1 MLVRL
6 GVVACLF
13 WLHFAY
19 ATTLKIINIV
29 PFGSSSV
36 KILFNQEVK
45 KFKEVSLKNFKSYL
59 ELEAILTIPKKHYQ
73 FSKQSSITIAQF
85 SPKLARVVISHAP
98 KMTYEVKILKDKLY
112 VSIVEKKPLVRH
124 QMAPK
129 PPKHHALKH
138 PTPKPA
144 PKSIKKEAKE
154 KTPIKHAHSKH
165 AHSPLNERSAKK
177 EIPKKEIPKK
187 EILKKEI
194 LKKEILKKEIPK
206 KEILKKEI
214 PKKEILKKEIPKK
227 EIPKKEILKKEILKK
242 EILKKE
248 ILKKEIPKKEI
259 LKKEIPKKE
268 ILKKEIPK
276 KEIPKKEI
284 LKKEIPKKEILK
296 KEILK
301 KEILKK
307 EIPKKEILKKE
318 IPKKE
323 AENESKNQVFIA
335 EKNDTFIKTKRKK
348 HKKIVLDA
356 GHGGKDCGA
365 MSANLVCEKDIVLEV
380 VKFLHKELKKRGYSV
395 LLTRD
400 KDIYIDLVG
409 RTELANRKSA
419 DLFIS
424 VHANSIPKHST
435 SNAHGIE
442 TYFLST
448 ARSERARKVAEQ
460 ENKDDVNLMD
470 YFSKS
475 LLLNSLNTQRLIV
488 SNKLAIDVQYG
499 MLQSIRK
506 NYPDVVDG
514 GVREGP
520 FWVLAGA
527 LMPSILIEIGYN
539 SHAIESKRIQSKPY
553 QKILAKG
560 IADGIDSF
568 FSKND

>member
-1 MLVRL
+1 M
-6 GVVACLF
+6 
-13 WLHFAY
+13 HFAY

-36 KILFNQEVK
+36 KISFNQEIK

-85 SPKLARVVISHAP
+85 NPKLARVVISHAP
-98 KMTYEVKILKDKLY
+98 KMTYEVKILKDKIY
-112 VSIVEKKPLVRH
+112 VSIVEKKPLAKH
-124 QMAPK
+124 QMVPK
-129 PPKHHALKH
+129 PPKHYALKH

-144 PKSIKKEAKE
+144 PKSIKKEIKE
-154 KTPIKHAHSKH
+154 KTLTKHAHSKH
-165 AHSPLNERSAKK
+165 THSQWNERNA
-177 EIPKKEIPKK
+177 
-187 EILKKEI
+187 
-194 LKKEILKKEIPK
+194 
-206 KEILKKEI
+206 
-214 PKKEILKKEIPKK
+214 
-227 EIPKKEILKKEILKK
+227 
-242 EILKKE
+242 
-248 ILKKEIPKKEI
+248 
-259 LKKEIPKKE
+259 
-268 ILKKEIPK
+268 
-276 KEIPKKEI
+276 
-284 LKKEIPKKEILK
+284 
-296 KEILK
+296 
-301 KEILKK
+301 
-307 EIPKKEILKKE
+307 KKE

-323 AENESKNQVFIA
+323 AEKESKNQVFIA
-335 EKNDTFIKTKRKK
+335 EKNDASIKTKRKK

-400 KDIYIDLVG
+400 KDIYIDLVA
-409 RTELANRKSA
+409 RTELANKKSA

-424 VHANSIPKHST
+424 VHANSIPKRST
-435 SNAHGIE
+435 FNAHGIE

-470 YFSKS
+470 YFSRS

-499 MLQSIRK
+499 MLQSVRK

>member
-1 MLVRL
+1 MRL

-36 KILFNQEVK
+36 KISFNQEIK

-85 SPKLARVVISHAP
+85 NPKLARVVISHAP

-112 VSIVEKKPLVRH
+112 VSIVEKKPLTRH

-129 PPKHHALKH
+129 PSKHRTLKH

-154 KTPIKHAHSKH
+154 IKEKTPIKHARSKH
-165 AHSPLNERSAKK
+165 THSQWNERSA
-177 EIPKKEIPKK
+177 
-187 EILKKEI
+187 
-194 LKKEILKKEIPK
+194 
-206 KEILKKEI
+206 
-214 PKKEILKKEIPKK
+214 
-227 EIPKKEILKKEILKK
+227 
-242 EILKKE
+242 
-248 ILKKEIPKKEI
+248 
-259 LKKEIPKKE
+259 
-268 ILKKEIPK
+268 
-276 KEIPKKEI
+276 
-284 LKKEIPKKEILK
+284 
-296 KEILK
+296 
-301 KEILKK
+301 
-307 EIPKKEILKKE
+307 KKE

-335 EKNDTFIKTKRKK
+335 EKNDAFIKTKHKK

-400 KDIYIDLVG
+400 KDIYIDLVA
-409 RTELANRKSA
+409 RTELANKKSA

-424 VHANSIPKHST
+424 VHANSIPKRST

-460 ENKDDVNLMD
+460 ENKDNVNLMD

>member
-6 GVVACLF
+6 GVVACLL
-13 WLHFAY
+13 WLHFAC
-19 ATTLKIINIV
+19 ATTLKITNIV

-36 KILFNQEVK
+36 KILFNQEIK
-45 KFKEVSLKNFKSYL
+45 KFKEVPLKNFKSYL

-73 FSKQSSITIAQF
+73 FSKQSFITIAQF
-85 SPKLARVVISHAP
+85 SPKLVRVVIGYAP
-98 KMTYEVKILKDKLY
+98 KMTYEIKILKDKLY
-112 VSIVEKKPLVRH
+112 VSIVEKKPLIRH
-124 QMAPK
+124 QIAPK

-138 PTPKPA
+138 TTPKPTPKP
-144 PKSIKKEAKE
+144 IKKEAKKSKETKE
-154 KTPIKHAHSKH
+154 KTPTKHAHSKH
-165 AHSPLNERSAKK
+165 AHSPLNERSA
-177 EIPKKEIPKK
+177 
-187 EILKKEI
+187 
-194 LKKEILKKEIPK
+194 
-206 KEILKKEI
+206 
-214 PKKEILKKEIPKK
+214 
-227 EIPKKEILKKEILKK
+227 
-242 EILKKE
+242 
-248 ILKKEIPKKEI
+248 
-259 LKKEIPKKE
+259 
-268 ILKKEIPK
+268 
-276 KEIPKKEI
+276 
-284 LKKEIPKKEILK
+284 
-296 KEILK
+296 
-301 KEILKK
+301 
-307 EIPKKEILKKE
+307 KKE

-424 VHANSIPKHST
+424 VHANSVPKRST

>member
-36 KILFNQEVK
+36 KIVFNQEVK

-59 ELEAILTIPKKHYQ
+59 ELEAVLTIPKKHYQ

-85 SPKLARVVISHAP
+85 SPKLARVVISHAL
-98 KMTYEVKILKDKLY
+98 KMTYEIKILKDKLY
-112 VSIVEKKPLVRH
+112 VSIVEKKPLIRH
-124 QMAPK
+124 QITPK

-138 PTPKPA
+138 QTLKPA
-144 PKSIKKEAKE
+144 PKPIKKEAKKSKETKE

-165 AHSPLNERSAKK
+165 VHPPLNERSS
-177 EIPKKEIPKK
+177 
-187 EILKKEI
+187 
-194 LKKEILKKEIPK
+194 
-206 KEILKKEI
+206 
-214 PKKEILKKEIPKK
+214 
-227 EIPKKEILKKEILKK
+227 
-242 EILKKE
+242 
-248 ILKKEIPKKEI
+248 
-259 LKKEIPKKE
+259 
-268 ILKKEIPK
+268 
-276 KEIPKKEI
+276 
-284 LKKEIPKKEILK
+284 
-296 KEILK
+296 
-301 KEILKK
+301 
-307 EIPKKEILKKE
+307 KKE

-335 EKNDTFIKTKRKK
+335 EKNDAFIKTKRKK

-475 LLLNSLNTQRLIV
+475 LFLNSLNTQRLIV

-499 MLQSIRK
+499 MLQSVRK

>member
-6 GVVACLF
+6 GVVACLL

-19 ATTLKIINIV
+19 ATTLKITNIV

-98 KMTYEVKILKDKLY
+98 KMTYEIKILKDKLY

-129 PPKHHALKH
+129 PSKHHALKH
-138 PTPKPA
+138 PTPKLA

-165 AHSPLNERSAKK
+165 AHSPLNERST
-177 EIPKKEIPKK
+177 KK
-187 EILKKEI
+187 EIL
-194 LKKEILKKEIPK
+194 
-206 KEILKKEI
+206 
-214 PKKEILKKEIPKK
+214 
-227 EIPKKEILKKEILKK
+227 
-242 EILKKE
+242 
-248 ILKKEIPKKEI
+248 
-259 LKKEIPKKE
+259 
-268 ILKKEIPK
+268 
-276 KEIPKKEI
+276 
-284 LKKEIPKKEILK
+284 
-296 KEILK
+296 
-301 KEILKK
+301 
-307 EIPKKEILKKE
+307 
-318 IPKKE
+318 KKE

-409 RTELANRKSA
+409 RTELANKKSA

-499 MLQSIRK
+499 MLQSVRK

>member
-1 MLVRL
+1 MRL

-19 ATTLKIINIV
+19 ATTLKITNIV

-36 KILFNQEVK
+36 KIVFNQEIK
-45 KFKEVSLKNFKSYL
+45 KFKEVPLKNFKSYL
-59 ELEAILTIPKKHYQ
+59 ELEAVLTIPKKHYQ
-73 FSKQSSITIAQF
+73 FSKQSFITIAQF
-85 SPKLARVVISHAP
+85 SPKLVRMVIGYAP
-98 KMTYEVKILKDKLY
+98 KMTYEIKILKDKLY
-112 VSIVEKKPLVRH
+112 VSIVEKKPLIRH
-124 QMAPK
+124 QMALK

-138 PTPKPA
+138 TTPKPTPKP
-144 PKSIKKEAKE
+144 IKKEAKKSKETKE
-154 KTPIKHAHSKH
+154 KTPIKHARSKH
-165 AHSPLNERSAKK
+165 AHSPLNERSA
-177 EIPKKEIPKK
+177 
-187 EILKKEI
+187 
-194 LKKEILKKEIPK
+194 
-206 KEILKKEI
+206 
-214 PKKEILKKEIPKK
+214 
-227 EIPKKEILKKEILKK
+227 
-242 EILKKE
+242 
-248 ILKKEIPKKEI
+248 
-259 LKKEIPKKE
+259 
-268 ILKKEIPK
+268 
-276 KEIPKKEI
+276 
-284 LKKEIPKKEILK
+284 
-296 KEILK
+296 
-301 KEILKK
+301 
-307 EIPKKEILKKE
+307 KKE

-400 KDIYIDLVG
+400 KDVYIDLVA

-499 MLQSIRK
+499 MLQSVRK

>member
-1 MLVRL
+1 M
-6 GVVACLF
+6 
-13 WLHFAY
+13 HFAY

-36 KILFNQEVK
+36 KISFNQEIK

-73 FSKQSSITIAQF
+73 FSKQSFITIAQF
-85 SPKLARVVISHAP
+85 SPKLARVVIGYAP
-98 KMTYEVKILKDKLY
+98 KMTYEIKILKNKLY
-112 VSIVEKKPLVRH
+112 VSIVEKKPLIRH
-124 QMAPK
+124 QIVLK

-138 PTPKPA
+138 QKPKPA
-144 PKSIKKEAKE
+144 PKPIKKEAKKSKEAKE
-154 KTPIKHAHSKH
+154 KTPTKHAHSKH
-165 AHSPLNERSAKK
+165 VHSPLNERSA
-177 EIPKKEIPKK
+177 
-187 EILKKEI
+187 
-194 LKKEILKKEIPK
+194 
-206 KEILKKEI
+206 
-214 PKKEILKKEIPKK
+214 
-227 EIPKKEILKKEILKK
+227 
-242 EILKKE
+242 
-248 ILKKEIPKKEI
+248 
-259 LKKEIPKKE
+259 
-268 ILKKEIPK
+268 
-276 KEIPKKEI
+276 
-284 LKKEIPKKEILK
+284 
-296 KEILK
+296 
-301 KEILKK
+301 
-307 EIPKKEILKKE
+307 KKE

-323 AENESKNQVFIA
+323 AENESKNQVFII

-424 VHANSIPKHST
+424 VHANSIPKRST

-460 ENKDDVNLMD
+460 ENKDNVNLMD

>member
-6 GVVACLF
+6 GVVACLL
-13 WLHFAY
+13 WLHFAC

-36 KILFNQEVK
+36 KIVFNQEVK

-124 QMAPK
+124 QMVPK
-129 PPKHHALKH
+129 PPKHHTLKH
-138 PTPKPA
+138 QVLKPA
-144 PKSIKKEAKE
+144 PKSIKREAKEAKE
-154 KTPIKHAHSKH
+154 KTPTKHARSKH
-165 AHSPLNERSAKK
+165 AHPPLNERRAKK

-187 EILKKEI
+187 EI
-194 LKKEILKKEIPK
+194 P
-206 KEILKKEI
+206 
-214 PKKEILKKEIPKK
+214 KKEIPKK
-227 EIPKKEILKKEILKK
+227 EIP
-242 EILKKE
+242 
-248 ILKKEIPKKEI
+248 
-259 LKKEIPKKE
+259 
-268 ILKKEIPK
+268 
-276 KEIPKKEI
+276 
-284 LKKEIPKKEILK
+284 
-296 KEILK
+296 
-301 KEILKK
+301 
-307 EIPKKEILKKE
+307 KKE

-335 EKNDTFIKTKRKK
+335 EKNDTFIKIKRKK

-400 KDIYIDLVG
+400 KDIYIDLVA
-409 RTELANRKSA
+409 RTELANKKSA

>member
-6 GVVACLF
+6 GVVACLL

-19 ATTLKIINIV
+19 ATTLKITNIV

-36 KILFNQEVK
+36 KILFNQEIK

-73 FSKQSSITIAQF
+73 FSKQSFITIAQF

-98 KMTYEVKILKDKLY
+98 KMTYEIKILKDKLY
-112 VSIVEKKPLVRH
+112 VSIVEKKPLARH
-124 QMAPK
+124 QMVLK

-138 PTPKPA
+138 QTPKPV
-144 PKSIKKEAKE
+144 PKSIKKETKEKTPIE
-154 KTPIKHAHSKH
+154 KTPIKHVHP
-165 AHSPLNERSAKK
+165 PLNERSA
-177 EIPKKEIPKK
+177 
-187 EILKKEI
+187 
-194 LKKEILKKEIPK
+194 
-206 KEILKKEI
+206 
-214 PKKEILKKEIPKK
+214 
-227 EIPKKEILKKEILKK
+227 KKEILKKEILKK

-248 ILKKEIPKKEI
+248 ILKKEI
-259 LKKEIPKKE
+259 L
-268 ILKKEIPK
+268 
-276 KEIPKKEI
+276 
-284 LKKEIPKKEILK
+284 
-296 KEILK
+296 
-301 KEILKK
+301 
-307 EIPKKEILKKE
+307 
-318 IPKKE
+318 KKE

-335 EKNDTFIKTKRKK
+335 EKDDTFIKTKRKK

-424 VHANSIPKHST
+424 VHANSIPKRST

>member
-13 WLHFAY
+13 WLHYAY
-19 ATTLKIINIV
+19 ATTLKITNIV

-59 ELEAILTIPKKHYQ
+59 ELEAVLTIPKKHYQ

-85 SPKLARVVISHAP
+85 SPKLARVVIGYAP
-98 KMTYEVKILKDKLY
+98 KMTYDIKILKDKLY
-112 VSIVEKKPLVRH
+112 VSIVEKKPLIRH
-124 QMAPK
+124 QMVLK

-138 PTPKPA
+138 TTPKPTPKP
-144 PKSIKKEAKE
+144 IKKEAKEAKE
-154 KTPIKHAHSKH
+154 KTPTKH
-165 AHSPLNERSAKK
+165 AHSPLNERSA
-177 EIPKKEIPKK
+177 
-187 EILKKEI
+187 
-194 LKKEILKKEIPK
+194 
-206 KEILKKEI
+206 
-214 PKKEILKKEIPKK
+214 
-227 EIPKKEILKKEILKK
+227 
-242 EILKKE
+242 
-248 ILKKEIPKKEI
+248 
-259 LKKEIPKKE
+259 
-268 ILKKEIPK
+268 
-276 KEIPKKEI
+276 
-284 LKKEIPKKEILK
+284 
-296 KEILK
+296 
-301 KEILKK
+301 
-307 EIPKKEILKKE
+307 KKE

-400 KDIYIDLVG
+400 KDVYIDLVA

-475 LLLNSLNTQRLIV
+475 LFLNSLNTQRLIV

>member
-19 ATTLKIINIV
+19 ATTLKITNIV

-36 KILFNQEVK
+36 KMVFNQEVK

-124 QMAPK
+124 QMVPK

-138 PTPKPA
+138 TTPKPTPKP
-144 PKSIKKEAKE
+144 IKKEAKEAKE
-154 KTPIKHAHSKH
+154 KTPTKHARSKH
-165 AHSPLNERSAKK
+165 AHSPLNERSA
-177 EIPKKEIPKK
+177 
-187 EILKKEI
+187 
-194 LKKEILKKEIPK
+194 
-206 KEILKKEI
+206 
-214 PKKEILKKEIPKK
+214 
-227 EIPKKEILKKEILKK
+227 
-242 EILKKE
+242 
-248 ILKKEIPKKEI
+248 
-259 LKKEIPKKE
+259 
-268 ILKKEIPK
+268 
-276 KEIPKKEI
+276 
-284 LKKEIPKKEILK
+284 
-296 KEILK
+296 
-301 KEILKK
+301 
-307 EIPKKEILKKE
+307 
-318 IPKKE
+318 KKE

-400 KDIYIDLVG
+400 KDVYIDLVG
-409 RTELANRKSA
+409 RTELANKKSA

>member
-13 WLHFAY
+13 WLHYAY
-19 ATTLKIINIV
+19 ATTLKITNIV

-36 KILFNQEVK
+36 KMVFNQEIK
-45 KFKEVSLKNFKSYL
+45 KFKEVPLKNFKSYL

-73 FSKQSSITIAQF
+73 FSKQSFITIAQF
-85 SPKLARVVISHAP
+85 SPKLVRVVIGYDP

-112 VSIVEKKPLVRH
+112 VSIMEKKPLIKH
-124 QMAPK
+124 QMTPK

-138 PTPKPA
+138 QTLKPTPKP
-144 PKSIKKEAKE
+144 IKKEAKE
-154 KTPIKHAHSKH
+154 KTTKHARSKQT
-165 AHSPLNERSAKK
+165 HSPLNERSAKK

-187 EILKKEI
+187 EI
-194 LKKEILKKEIPK
+194 P
-206 KEILKKEI
+206 
-214 PKKEILKKEIPKK
+214 
-227 EIPKKEILKKEILKK
+227 
-242 EILKKE
+242 
-248 ILKKEIPKKEI
+248 
-259 LKKEIPKKE
+259 
-268 ILKKEIPK
+268 
-276 KEIPKKEI
+276 
-284 LKKEIPKKEILK
+284 
-296 KEILK
+296 
-301 KEILKK
+301 
-307 EIPKKEILKKE
+307 KKE

-335 EKNDTFIKTKRKK
+335 EKNDTWIKTKRKK

-400 KDIYIDLVG
+400 KDIYIDLVV
-409 RTELANRKSA
+409 RTELANKKSA

-424 VHANSIPKHST
+424 VHANSIPKRST

-475 LLLNSLNTQRLIV
+475 LFLNSLNTQRLIV

-499 MLQSIRK
+499 MLQSVRK

>member
-1 MLVRL
+1 M
-6 GVVACLF
+6 
-13 WLHFAY
+13 HFAY

-36 KILFNQEVK
+36 KISFNQEIK

-112 VSIVEKKPLVRH
+112 VSIVEKKPLSRH

-129 PPKHHALKH
+129 PPQHHALKH

-154 KTPIKHAHSKH
+154 VKEKTPTKHARSKH
-165 AHSPLNERSAKK
+165 AHSQWNERSAKK

-187 EILKKEI
+187 EI
-194 LKKEILKKEIPK
+194 P
-206 KEILKKEI
+206 
-214 PKKEILKKEIPKK
+214 
-227 EIPKKEILKKEILKK
+227 
-242 EILKKE
+242 
-248 ILKKEIPKKEI
+248 
-259 LKKEIPKKE
+259 
-268 ILKKEIPK
+268 
-276 KEIPKKEI
+276 
-284 LKKEIPKKEILK
+284 
-296 KEILK
+296 
-301 KEILKK
+301 
-307 EIPKKEILKKE
+307 KKE

-323 AENESKNQVFIA
+323 AENEGKNQVFIA
-335 EKNDTFIKTKRKK
+335 EKNDAFIKTKRKK

-400 KDIYIDLVG
+400 KDIYIDLVA
-409 RTELANRKSA
+409 RTELANKKSA

-424 VHANSIPKHST
+424 VHANSIPKRST

-460 ENKDDVNLMD
+460 ENKDNVNLMD

-499 MLQSIRK
+499 MLQSVRK

>member
-6 GVVACLF
+6 GVIACLF

-36 KILFNQEVK
+36 KISFNQEIK

-112 VSIVEKKPLVRH
+112 VSIVEKKPLYRH

-129 PPKHHALKH
+129 PPKHRTLKH

-154 KTPIKHAHSKH
+154 KTPTKHARSKH
-165 AHSPLNERSAKK
+165 THSQLNERSA
-177 EIPKKEIPKK
+177 
-187 EILKKEI
+187 
-194 LKKEILKKEIPK
+194 
-206 KEILKKEI
+206 
-214 PKKEILKKEIPKK
+214 
-227 EIPKKEILKKEILKK
+227 
-242 EILKKE
+242 
-248 ILKKEIPKKEI
+248 
-259 LKKEIPKKE
+259 
-268 ILKKEIPK
+268 
-276 KEIPKKEI
+276 
-284 LKKEIPKKEILK
+284 
-296 KEILK
+296 
-301 KEILKK
+301 
-307 EIPKKEILKKE
+307 KKE

-335 EKNDTFIKTKRKK
+335 EKNDTFIKNKRKK

-400 KDIYIDLVG
+400 KDIYIDLVA
-409 RTELANRKSA
+409 RTELANKKSA

-424 VHANSIPKHST
+424 VHANSIPKRST

-460 ENKDDVNLMD
+460 ENKDNVNLMD

>member
-1 MLVRL
+1 M
-6 GVVACLF
+6 
-13 WLHFAY
+13 HFAY

-36 KILFNQEVK
+36 KISFNQEIK

-85 SPKLARVVISHAP
+85 NPKLARVVISHAP

-112 VSIVEKKPLVRH
+112 VSIVEKKPLTRH

-129 PPKHHALKH
+129 PPKHRTLKH

-154 KTPIKHAHSKH
+154 KTPTKHACSKH
-165 AHSPLNERSAKK
+165 THSQLNERSAKK
-177 EIPKKEIPKK
+177 EIPKKE
-187 EILKKEI
+187 
-194 LKKEILKKEIPK
+194 
-206 KEILKKEI
+206 
-214 PKKEILKKEIPKK
+214 
-227 EIPKKEILKKEILKK
+227 
-242 EILKKE
+242 
-248 ILKKEIPKKEI
+248 
-259 LKKEIPKKE
+259 
-268 ILKKEIPK
+268 
-276 KEIPKKEI
+276 
-284 LKKEIPKKEILK
+284 
-296 KEILK
+296 
-301 KEILKK
+301 
-307 EIPKKEILKKE
+307 
-318 IPKKE
+318 
-323 AENESKNQVFIA
+323 AENEGKNQVFIA
-335 EKNDTFIKTKRKK
+335 EKNDAFIKTKRKK

-400 KDIYIDLVG
+400 KDIYIDLVA
-409 RTELANRKSA
+409 RTELANKKSA

-424 VHANSIPKHST
+424 VHANSIPKRST

-460 ENKDDVNLMD
+460 ENKDNVNLMD

>member
-1 MLVRL
+1 M
-6 GVVACLF
+6 

-19 ATTLKIINIV
+19 ATTLKITNIV

-36 KILFNQEVK
+36 KMVFNQEVK
-45 KFKEVSLKNFKSYL
+45 KFKEVPLKNFKSYL
-59 ELEAILTIPKKHYQ
+59 ELEAVLTIPKKHYQ

-85 SPKLARVVISHAP
+85 SPKLARVVISYAP
-98 KMTYEVKILKDKLY
+98 KMTYEIKILKDKLY
-112 VSIVEKKPLVRH
+112 VSIVEKKPLIRH
-124 QMAPK
+124 QMVLK

-138 PTPKPA
+138 QTPKPTPKP
-144 PKSIKKEAKE
+144 IKKEAKEAKE
-154 KTPIKHAHSKH
+154 KTPTKHAHSKH

-187 EILKKEI
+187 EI
-194 LKKEILKKEIPK
+194 P
-206 KEILKKEI
+206 
-214 PKKEILKKEIPKK
+214 KKEIPKK
-227 EIPKKEILKKEILKK
+227 EIPKKEI
-242 EILKKE
+242 
-248 ILKKEIPKKEI
+248 
-259 LKKEIPKKE
+259 
-268 ILKKEIPK
+268 PK
-276 KEIPKKEI
+276 KEIP
-284 LKKEIPKKEILK
+284 
-296 KEILK
+296 
-301 KEILKK
+301 
-307 EIPKKEILKKE
+307 KKE

-400 KDIYIDLVG
+400 KDIYIDLVA
-409 RTELANRKSA
+409 RTELANKKGA

-424 VHANSIPKHST
+424 VHANSIPKRST
-435 SNAHGIE
+435 SNTHGIE

-499 MLQSIRK
+499 MLQSVRK

>member
-1 MLVRL
+1 M
-6 GVVACLF
+6 
-13 WLHFAY
+13 HFAY

-36 KILFNQEVK
+36 KISFNQEIK

-85 SPKLARVVISHAP
+85 SPKLARVVISHTP

-112 VSIVEKKPLVRH
+112 VSIVEKKPLAKH

-144 PKSIKKEAKE
+144 PKSIKKEIKEVKE
-154 KTPIKHAHSKH
+154 KTPTKHARSKH
-165 AHSPLNERSAKK
+165 VHSQWNERSA
-177 EIPKKEIPKK
+177 
-187 EILKKEI
+187 
-194 LKKEILKKEIPK
+194 
-206 KEILKKEI
+206 
-214 PKKEILKKEIPKK
+214 
-227 EIPKKEILKKEILKK
+227 
-242 EILKKE
+242 
-248 ILKKEIPKKEI
+248 
-259 LKKEIPKKE
+259 
-268 ILKKEIPK
+268 
-276 KEIPKKEI
+276 
-284 LKKEIPKKEILK
+284 
-296 KEILK
+296 
-301 KEILKK
+301 
-307 EIPKKEILKKE
+307 KKE

-335 EKNDTFIKTKRKK
+335 ERNDVFIKTKRKK

-400 KDIYIDLVG
+400 KDIYIDLVA
-409 RTELANRKSA
+409 RTELANKKSA

-424 VHANSIPKHST
+424 VHANSIPKRST

>member
-19 ATTLKIINIV
+19 ATTLKITNIV

-36 KILFNQEVK
+36 KVVFNQEIK

-73 FSKQSSITIAQF
+73 FSKQSFITIAQF
-85 SPKLARVVISHAP
+85 SPKLARVVIGYAP

-112 VSIVEKKPLVRH
+112 ISIVEKKPLIRH
-124 QMAPK
+124 QMVLK

-138 PTPKPA
+138 PTPKP
-144 PKSIKKEAKE
+144 IKKEAKEAKE
-154 KTPIKHAHSKH
+154 KTPTKHAHSKH

-187 EILKKEI
+187 EI
-194 LKKEILKKEIPK
+194 P
-206 KEILKKEI
+206 
-214 PKKEILKKEIPKK
+214 
-227 EIPKKEILKKEILKK
+227 
-242 EILKKE
+242 
-248 ILKKEIPKKEI
+248 
-259 LKKEIPKKE
+259 
-268 ILKKEIPK
+268 
-276 KEIPKKEI
+276 
-284 LKKEIPKKEILK
+284 
-296 KEILK
+296 
-301 KEILKK
+301 
-307 EIPKKEILKKE
+307 KKE

-335 EKNDTFIKTKRKK
+335 EKNDTLIKTKRKK

-400 KDIYIDLVG
+400 KDIYIDLVA
-409 RTELANRKSA
+409 RTELANKKSA

-424 VHANSIPKHST
+424 VHANSIPKRST

-475 LLLNSLNTQRLIV
+475 LFLNSLNTQRLIV

-499 MLQSIRK
+499 MLQSVRK

>member
-13 WLHFAY
+13 WLHFAC

-36 KILFNQEVK
+36 KISFNQEIK

-73 FSKQSSITIAQF
+73 FSKQSFITIAQF

-112 VSIVEKKPLVRH
+112 VSIVEKKPLTKH
-124 QMAPK
+124 QMVPK

-138 PTPKPA
+138 PTPKPT

-154 KTPIKHAHSKH
+154 IKEKTPTKHARSKLVHSQ
-165 AHSPLNERSAKK
+165 LNERSAKK
-177 EIPKKEIPKK
+177 EIP
-187 EILKKEI
+187 
-194 LKKEILKKEIPK
+194 
-206 KEILKKEI
+206 
-214 PKKEILKKEIPKK
+214 
-227 EIPKKEILKKEILKK
+227 
-242 EILKKE
+242 
-248 ILKKEIPKKEI
+248 
-259 LKKEIPKKE
+259 
-268 ILKKEIPK
+268 
-276 KEIPKKEI
+276 
-284 LKKEIPKKEILK
+284 
-296 KEILK
+296 
-301 KEILKK
+301 
-307 EIPKKEILKKE
+307 KKE

-335 EKNDTFIKTKRKK
+335 EKNDAFIKTKRKK

-400 KDIYIDLVG
+400 KDIYIDLVA
-409 RTELANRKSA
+409 RTELANKKSA

-424 VHANSIPKHST
+424 VHANSIPKRST

-460 ENKDDVNLMD
+460 ENKDNVNLMD

>member
-1 MLVRL
+1 M
-6 GVVACLF
+6 
-13 WLHFAY
+13 HFAY

-36 KILFNQEVK
+36 KISFNQEIK

-112 VSIVEKKPLVRH
+112 VSIVEKKPLTRH

-154 KTPIKHAHSKH
+154 VKEKTPTKHAHSKH
-165 AHSPLNERSAKK
+165 AHSQLNERSAKK

-187 EILKKEI
+187 EI
-194 LKKEILKKEIPK
+194 P
-206 KEILKKEI
+206 
-214 PKKEILKKEIPKK
+214 KKEIPKK
-227 EIPKKEILKKEILKK
+227 EIPKKEI
-242 EILKKE
+242 
-248 ILKKEIPKKEI
+248 P
-259 LKKEIPKKE
+259 
-268 ILKKEIPK
+268 
-276 KEIPKKEI
+276 
-284 LKKEIPKKEILK
+284 
-296 KEILK
+296 
-301 KEILKK
+301 
-307 EIPKKEILKKE
+307 KKE

-335 EKNDTFIKTKRKK
+335 EKNDAFIKTKRKK

-400 KDIYIDLVG
+400 KDIYIDLVA
-409 RTELANRKSA
+409 RTELANKKSA

-424 VHANSIPKHST
+424 VHANSIPKRST

-460 ENKDDVNLMD
+460 ENKDNVNLMD

>member
-13 WLHFAY
+13 WLHFAC

-36 KILFNQEVK
+36 KVVFNQEIK
-45 KFKEVSLKNFKSYL
+45 KFKEVPLKNFKSYL
-59 ELEAILTIPKKHYQ
+59 ELEAVLTIPKKHYQ

-85 SPKLARVVISHAP
+85 SPKLVRVVIGYAP
-98 KMTYEVKILKDKLY
+98 KMTYEIKILKDKLY
-112 VSIVEKKPLVRH
+112 VSIVEKKPLSRH
-124 QMAPK
+124 QMALK

-138 PTPKPA
+138 TTPKPTPKP
-144 PKSIKKEAKE
+144 IKKEAKKSKETKE
-154 KTPIKHAHSKH
+154 KTPTKHAHSKH

-187 EILKKEI
+187 EI
-194 LKKEILKKEIPK
+194 P
-206 KEILKKEI
+206 
-214 PKKEILKKEIPKK
+214 
-227 EIPKKEILKKEILKK
+227 
-242 EILKKE
+242 
-248 ILKKEIPKKEI
+248 
-259 LKKEIPKKE
+259 
-268 ILKKEIPK
+268 
-276 KEIPKKEI
+276 
-284 LKKEIPKKEILK
+284 
-296 KEILK
+296 
-301 KEILKK
+301 
-307 EIPKKEILKKE
+307 KKE

-400 KDIYIDLVG
+400 KDIYIDLVA
-409 RTELANRKSA
+409 RTELANKKSA

-499 MLQSIRK
+499 MLQSVRK

>member
-1 MLVRL
+1 M
-6 GVVACLF
+6 
-13 WLHFAY
+13 HFAY

-36 KILFNQEVK
+36 KISFNQEIK

-112 VSIVEKKPLVRH
+112 VSIVEKKPLSRH

-154 KTPIKHAHSKH
+154 VKEKTPTKHARSKH
-165 AHSPLNERSAKK
+165 AHSQLNERSA
-177 EIPKKEIPKK
+177 
-187 EILKKEI
+187 
-194 LKKEILKKEIPK
+194 
-206 KEILKKEI
+206 
-214 PKKEILKKEIPKK
+214 
-227 EIPKKEILKKEILKK
+227 
-242 EILKKE
+242 
-248 ILKKEIPKKEI
+248 
-259 LKKEIPKKE
+259 
-268 ILKKEIPK
+268 
-276 KEIPKKEI
+276 
-284 LKKEIPKKEILK
+284 
-296 KEILK
+296 
-301 KEILKK
+301 
-307 EIPKKEILKKE
+307 KKE

-400 KDIYIDLVG
+400 KDIYIDLVA
-409 RTELANRKSA
+409 RTELANKKSA

-424 VHANSIPKHST
+424 VHANSIPKRST

-460 ENKDDVNLMD
+460 ENKDNVNLMD

>member
-1 MLVRL
+1 M
-6 GVVACLF
+6 
-13 WLHFAY
+13 HFAY

-36 KILFNQEVK
+36 KISFNQEIK

-112 VSIVEKKPLVRH
+112 VSIVEKKPLTRH
-124 QMAPK
+124 QMVPK
-129 PPKHHALKH
+129 PPKHRTLKH

-154 KTPIKHAHSKH
+154 VKEKTPTKHARLKHTHSQ
-165 AHSPLNERSAKK
+165 LNERSA
-177 EIPKKEIPKK
+177 
-187 EILKKEI
+187 
-194 LKKEILKKEIPK
+194 
-206 KEILKKEI
+206 
-214 PKKEILKKEIPKK
+214 
-227 EIPKKEILKKEILKK
+227 
-242 EILKKE
+242 
-248 ILKKEIPKKEI
+248 
-259 LKKEIPKKE
+259 
-268 ILKKEIPK
+268 
-276 KEIPKKEI
+276 
-284 LKKEIPKKEILK
+284 
-296 KEILK
+296 
-301 KEILKK
+301 
-307 EIPKKEILKKE
+307 KKE

-335 EKNDTFIKTKRKK
+335 EKNDASIKTKRKK

-380 VKFLHKELKKRGYSV
+380 VRFLHKELKKRGYSV

-400 KDIYIDLVG
+400 KDIYIDLVA
-409 RTELANRKSA
+409 RTELANKKSA

-424 VHANSIPKHST
+424 VHANSIPKRST

-475 LLLNSLNTQRLIV
+475 LLLNSLNTQRLVV

-539 SHAIESKRIQSKPY
+539 SHVVESKRIQSKPY

>member
-6 GVVACLF
+6 GVVACLL
-13 WLHFAY
+13 WLHFAC

-36 KILFNQEVK
+36 KILFNQEIK
-45 KFKEVSLKNFKSYL
+45 KFKEVPLKNFKSYL

-73 FSKQSSITIAQF
+73 FSKQSFITIAQF
-85 SPKLARVVISHAP
+85 SPKLARVVIGYAP
-98 KMTYEVKILKDKLY
+98 KMTYEIKILKDKLY
-112 VSIVEKKPLVRH
+112 ISIVEKKPLIRH
-124 QMAPK
+124 QMVLK

-138 PTPKPA
+138 PTPKP
-144 PKSIKKEAKE
+144 IKKEAKEAKE
-154 KTPIKHAHSKH
+154 KTPTKRAHSKH
-165 AHSPLNERSAKK
+165 AHSQLNERSAKK
-177 EIPKKEIPKK
+177 EIP
-187 EILKKEI
+187 
-194 LKKEILKKEIPK
+194 
-206 KEILKKEI
+206 
-214 PKKEILKKEIPKK
+214 
-227 EIPKKEILKKEILKK
+227 
-242 EILKKE
+242 
-248 ILKKEIPKKEI
+248 
-259 LKKEIPKKE
+259 
-268 ILKKEIPK
+268 
-276 KEIPKKEI
+276 
-284 LKKEIPKKEILK
+284 
-296 KEILK
+296 
-301 KEILKK
+301 
-307 EIPKKEILKKE
+307 KKE

-380 VKFLHKELKKRGYSV
+380 VKFLYKELKKRGYSV

-400 KDIYIDLVG
+400 KDIYIDLVA

-499 MLQSIRK
+499 MLQSVRK

>member
-19 ATTLKIINIV
+19 ATTLKITNIV

-36 KILFNQEVK
+36 KISFNQEVK
-45 KFKEVSLKNFKSYL
+45 KFKEVPLKNFKSYL

-73 FSKQSSITIAQF
+73 FSKQSFITIAQF
-85 SPKLARVVISHAP
+85 SPRLARVVISHAP

-112 VSIVEKKPLVRH
+112 VSIVEKKPLTKH

-129 PPKHHALKH
+129 TPKHHTLKH

-154 KTPIKHAHSKH
+154 AKEKTPTKHARSKH
-165 AHSPLNERSAKK
+165 AHFPLNERSTKK

-187 EILKKEI
+187 EI
-194 LKKEILKKEIPK
+194 
-206 KEILKKEI
+206 
-214 PKKEILKKEIPKK
+214 PKK
-227 EIPKKEILKKEILKK
+227 EIPKKET
-242 EILKKE
+242 
-248 ILKKEIPKKEI
+248 
-259 LKKEIPKKE
+259 
-268 ILKKEIPK
+268 
-276 KEIPKKEI
+276 
-284 LKKEIPKKEILK
+284 
-296 KEILK
+296 
-301 KEILKK
+301 
-307 EIPKKEILKKE
+307 
-318 IPKKE
+318 
-323 AENESKNQVFIA
+323 ENESKNQVFIA
-335 EKNDTFIKTKRKK
+335 EKNDAFIKTKRKK

-400 KDIYIDLVG
+400 KDIYIDLVA

-424 VHANSIPKHST
+424 VHANSIPKRST

>member
-1 MLVRL
+1 M
-6 GVVACLF
+6 
-13 WLHFAY
+13 HFAY

-36 KILFNQEVK
+36 KISFNQEIK

-98 KMTYEVKILKDKLY
+98 KMTYEVKIFKDKLY
-112 VSIVEKKPLVRH
+112 VSIVEKKPLTKH

-129 PPKHHALKH
+129 PPKHQTPKHHALKH

-154 KTPIKHAHSKH
+154 IKEKTPTKHAHSKH
-165 AHSPLNERSAKK
+165 THSQWNERSA
-177 EIPKKEIPKK
+177 
-187 EILKKEI
+187 
-194 LKKEILKKEIPK
+194 
-206 KEILKKEI
+206 
-214 PKKEILKKEIPKK
+214 
-227 EIPKKEILKKEILKK
+227 
-242 EILKKE
+242 
-248 ILKKEIPKKEI
+248 
-259 LKKEIPKKE
+259 
-268 ILKKEIPK
+268 
-276 KEIPKKEI
+276 
-284 LKKEIPKKEILK
+284 
-296 KEILK
+296 
-301 KEILKK
+301 
-307 EIPKKEILKKE
+307 KKE

-335 EKNDTFIKTKRKK
+335 EKNDTFIKPQRKK

-400 KDIYIDLVG
+400 KDIYIDLVA
-409 RTELANRKSA
+409 RTELANKKSA

-424 VHANSIPKHST
+424 VHANSIPKRST

-460 ENKDDVNLMD
+460 ENKDNVNLMD

>member
-1 MLVRL
+1 MHVFFGCILLMLQP
-6 GVVACLF
+6 
-13 WLHFAY
+13 FAY

-36 KILFNQEVK
+36 KISFNQEVK

-154 KTPIKHAHSKH
+154 IKEKTPTKHARSKH
-165 AHSPLNERSAKK
+165 THSQWNERSAKK
-177 EIPKKEIPKK
+177 EIPKKE
-187 EILKKEI
+187 
-194 LKKEILKKEIPK
+194 
-206 KEILKKEI
+206 
-214 PKKEILKKEIPKK
+214 
-227 EIPKKEILKKEILKK
+227 
-242 EILKKE
+242 
-248 ILKKEIPKKEI
+248 
-259 LKKEIPKKE
+259 
-268 ILKKEIPK
+268 
-276 KEIPKKEI
+276 
-284 LKKEIPKKEILK
+284 
-296 KEILK
+296 
-301 KEILKK
+301 
-307 EIPKKEILKKE
+307 
-318 IPKKE
+318 
-323 AENESKNQVFIA
+323 AEKESKNQVFIA
-335 EKNDTFIKTKRKK
+335 EKNDTFIKTKHKK

-400 KDIYIDLVG
+400 KDIYIDLVA
-409 RTELANRKSA
+409 RTELANKKSA

-424 VHANSIPKHST
+424 VHANSIPKRST

-460 ENKDDVNLMD
+460 ENKDNVNLMD

-499 MLQSIRK
+499 MLQSVRK

>member
-19 ATTLKIINIV
+19 ATTLKITNIV

-36 KILFNQEVK
+36 KIVFNQEVK

-73 FSKQSSITIAQF
+73 FSKQSFITIAQF

-98 KMTYEVKILKDKLY
+98 KMTYEIKILKDKLY

-124 QMAPK
+124 QMALK

-138 PTPKPA
+138 TTPKPA
-144 PKSIKKEAKE
+144 PKPIKKEAKKSKDTKE
-154 KTPIKHAHSKH
+154 KTPTKHARSKH

-187 EILKKEI
+187 E
-194 LKKEILKKEIPK
+194 
-206 KEILKKEI
+206 
-214 PKKEILKKEIPKK
+214 
-227 EIPKKEILKKEILKK
+227 
-242 EILKKE
+242 
-248 ILKKEIPKKEI
+248 
-259 LKKEIPKKE
+259 
-268 ILKKEIPK
+268 
-276 KEIPKKEI
+276 
-284 LKKEIPKKEILK
+284 
-296 KEILK
+296 
-301 KEILKK
+301 
-307 EIPKKEILKKE
+307 
-318 IPKKE
+318 

-335 EKNDTFIKTKRKK
+335 EKNDTLIKTKRKK

-409 RTELANRKSA
+409 RTELANKKGA

-499 MLQSIRK
+499 MLQSVRK

>member
-13 WLHFAY
+13 WLHYAY
-19 ATTLKIINIV
+19 ATTLKITNVV

-36 KILFNQEVK
+36 KIVFNQEVK

-129 PPKHHALKH
+129 PPKYHALKH
-138 PTPKPA
+138 PTPKP
-144 PKSIKKEAKE
+144 IKKEAKE
-154 KTPIKHAHSKH
+154 KTPIKHVHSKH
-165 AHSPLNERSAKK
+165 THSQLNDRSAKK
-177 EIPKKEIPKK
+177 EI
-187 EILKKEI
+187 L
-194 LKKEILKKEIPK
+194 
-206 KEILKKEI
+206 
-214 PKKEILKKEIPKK
+214 
-227 EIPKKEILKKEILKK
+227 
-242 EILKKE
+242 
-248 ILKKEIPKKEI
+248 
-259 LKKEIPKKE
+259 
-268 ILKKEIPK
+268 
-276 KEIPKKEI
+276 
-284 LKKEIPKKEILK
+284 
-296 KEILK
+296 
-301 KEILKK
+301 
-307 EIPKKEILKKE
+307 KKEILKKE

-335 EKNDTFIKTKRKK
+335 EKNDAFIKTKHKK

-409 RTELANRKSA
+409 RTELANKKSA

-424 VHANSIPKHST
+424 VHANSIPKRST

>member
-36 KILFNQEVK
+36 KISFNQEIK

-112 VSIVEKKPLVRH
+112 VSIVEKKPLTRH

-154 KTPIKHAHSKH
+154 IKEKTPTKHAHSKH
-165 AHSPLNERSAKK
+165 THSQLNERSAKK
-177 EIPKKEIPKK
+177 EIPKKE
-187 EILKKEI
+187 
-194 LKKEILKKEIPK
+194 
-206 KEILKKEI
+206 
-214 PKKEILKKEIPKK
+214 
-227 EIPKKEILKKEILKK
+227 
-242 EILKKE
+242 
-248 ILKKEIPKKEI
+248 
-259 LKKEIPKKE
+259 
-268 ILKKEIPK
+268 
-276 KEIPKKEI
+276 
-284 LKKEIPKKEILK
+284 
-296 KEILK
+296 
-301 KEILKK
+301 
-307 EIPKKEILKKE
+307 
-318 IPKKE
+318 
-323 AENESKNQVFIA
+323 AENEGKNQVFIA
-335 EKNDTFIKTKRKK
+335 EKNDAFIKTKRKK

-400 KDIYIDLVG
+400 KDIYIDLVA
-409 RTELANRKSA
+409 RTELANKKSA

-424 VHANSIPKHST
+424 VHANSIPKRST

-460 ENKDDVNLMD
+460 ENKDNVNLMD

>member
-1 MLVRL
+1 MRL

-36 KILFNQEVK
+36 KISFNQEIK

-85 SPKLARVVISHAP
+85 SPKLARVVISYAP

-112 VSIVEKKPLVRH
+112 VSIVEKKPLVKH

-138 PTPKPA
+138 QAPKPA
-144 PKSIKKEAKE
+144 PKSIKKEVKEVKE
-154 KTPIKHAHSKH
+154 KTLTKHVRSKH
-165 AHSPLNERSAKK
+165 AHSQWNERSAKK

-187 EILKKEI
+187 EI
-194 LKKEILKKEIPK
+194 P
-206 KEILKKEI
+206 
-214 PKKEILKKEIPKK
+214 KKEIPKK
-227 EIPKKEILKKEILKK
+227 EIPKKEI
-242 EILKKE
+242 
-248 ILKKEIPKKEI
+248 
-259 LKKEIPKKE
+259 
-268 ILKKEIPK
+268 PK
-276 KEIPKKEI
+276 KEIP
-284 LKKEIPKKEILK
+284 
-296 KEILK
+296 
-301 KEILKK
+301 
-307 EIPKKEILKKE
+307 KKE

-335 EKNDTFIKTKRKK
+335 EKNDAFIKPQRKK

-380 VKFLHKELKKRGYSV
+380 VKFLYKELKKRGYSV

-409 RTELANRKSA
+409 RTELANKKSA

-424 VHANSIPKHST
+424 VHANSIPKRST

-499 MLQSIRK
+499 MLQSVRK

>member
-6 GVVACLF
+6 GVIACLF

-36 KILFNQEVK
+36 KISFNQEIK

-112 VSIVEKKPLVRH
+112 VSIVEKKPLIRH
-124 QMAPK
+124 QMVPK

-138 PTPKPA
+138 QAPKPTL
-144 PKSIKKEAKE
+144 KSIKKEAKE
-154 KTPIKHAHSKH
+154 VKEKTPTKHARSKL
-165 AHSPLNERSAKK
+165 AHSQLNERSAKK
-177 EIPKKEIPKK
+177 EIPKKE
-187 EILKKEI
+187 
-194 LKKEILKKEIPK
+194 
-206 KEILKKEI
+206 
-214 PKKEILKKEIPKK
+214 
-227 EIPKKEILKKEILKK
+227 
-242 EILKKE
+242 
-248 ILKKEIPKKEI
+248 
-259 LKKEIPKKE
+259 
-268 ILKKEIPK
+268 
-276 KEIPKKEI
+276 
-284 LKKEIPKKEILK
+284 
-296 KEILK
+296 
-301 KEILKK
+301 
-307 EIPKKEILKKE
+307 
-318 IPKKE
+318 
-323 AENESKNQVFIA
+323 AENEGKNQVFIA

-400 KDIYIDLVG
+400 KDIYIDLVA
-409 RTELANRKSA
+409 RTELANKKSA

-424 VHANSIPKHST
+424 VHANSIPKRST

>member
-19 ATTLKIINIV
+19 ATTLKITNIV

-36 KILFNQEVK
+36 KISFNQEIK

-112 VSIVEKKPLVRH
+112 VSVVEKKPLVRH
-124 QMAPK
+124 QMVLK
-129 PPKHHALKH
+129 PPKHQTLKH
-138 PTPKPA
+138 PTPKPT

-154 KTPIKHAHSKH
+154 KTLIKHAHSKH
-165 AHSPLNERSAKK
+165 VHSPLNERSA
-177 EIPKKEIPKK
+177 
-187 EILKKEI
+187 
-194 LKKEILKKEIPK
+194 
-206 KEILKKEI
+206 
-214 PKKEILKKEIPKK
+214 
-227 EIPKKEILKKEILKK
+227 
-242 EILKKE
+242 
-248 ILKKEIPKKEI
+248 
-259 LKKEIPKKE
+259 
-268 ILKKEIPK
+268 
-276 KEIPKKEI
+276 
-284 LKKEIPKKEILK
+284 
-296 KEILK
+296 
-301 KEILKK
+301 
-307 EIPKKEILKKE
+307 KKE

-400 KDIYIDLVG
+400 KDIYIDLVA
-409 RTELANRKSA
+409 RTELANKKSA

-424 VHANSIPKHST
+424 VHANSVPKRST

>member
-6 GVVACLF
+6 GVVACLL
-13 WLHFAY
+13 WLHFAC
-19 ATTLKIINIV
+19 ATTLKITNIV

-36 KILFNQEVK
+36 KMVFNQEIK

-59 ELEAILTIPKKHYQ
+59 ELEAVLTIPKKHYQ
-73 FSKQSSITIAQF
+73 FSKQSSITIVQF

-112 VSIVEKKPLVRH
+112 VSIVEKKPLIRH
-124 QMAPK
+124 QMVLK

-138 PTPKPA
+138 TTPKPA
-144 PKSIKKEAKE
+144 PKPIKKEAKKSKETKE
-154 KTPIKHAHSKH
+154 KTPTKHAHSKH
-165 AHSPLNERSAKK
+165 AHSPLNERSTKK
-177 EIPKKEIPKK
+177 EIP
-187 EILKKEI
+187 
-194 LKKEILKKEIPK
+194 
-206 KEILKKEI
+206 
-214 PKKEILKKEIPKK
+214 
-227 EIPKKEILKKEILKK
+227 
-242 EILKKE
+242 
-248 ILKKEIPKKEI
+248 
-259 LKKEIPKKE
+259 
-268 ILKKEIPK
+268 
-276 KEIPKKEI
+276 
-284 LKKEIPKKEILK
+284 
-296 KEILK
+296 
-301 KEILKK
+301 
-307 EIPKKEILKKE
+307 KKE

-400 KDIYIDLVG
+400 KDIYIDLVA
-409 RTELANRKSA
+409 RTELANKKSA

-424 VHANSIPKHST
+424 VHANSIPKRST

-475 LLLNSLNTQRLIV
+475 LFLNSLNTQRLIV

-499 MLQSIRK
+499 MLQSVRK

>member
-13 WLHFAY
+13 WLHFAC

-36 KILFNQEVK
+36 KISFNQEIK

-112 VSIVEKKPLVRH
+112 VSIVEKKPLISH
-124 QMAPK
+124 QMVPK

-154 KTPIKHAHSKH
+154 IKEKTPTKHAHSKH
-165 AHSPLNERSAKK
+165 AHSQLNERSA
-177 EIPKKEIPKK
+177 
-187 EILKKEI
+187 
-194 LKKEILKKEIPK
+194 
-206 KEILKKEI
+206 
-214 PKKEILKKEIPKK
+214 
-227 EIPKKEILKKEILKK
+227 
-242 EILKKE
+242 
-248 ILKKEIPKKEI
+248 
-259 LKKEIPKKE
+259 
-268 ILKKEIPK
+268 
-276 KEIPKKEI
+276 
-284 LKKEIPKKEILK
+284 
-296 KEILK
+296 
-301 KEILKK
+301 
-307 EIPKKEILKKE
+307 KKE

-400 KDIYIDLVG
+400 KDIYIDLVA
-409 RTELANRKSA
+409 RTELANKKSA

-424 VHANSIPKHST
+424 VHANSIPKRST

>member
-1 MLVRL
+1 M
-6 GVVACLF
+6 
-13 WLHFAY
+13 HFAY

-36 KILFNQEVK
+36 KISFNQEIK
-45 KFKEVSLKNFKSYL
+45 KFKEVPLKNFKSYL

-73 FSKQSSITIAQF
+73 FSKQSFITIAQF
-85 SPKLARVVISHAP
+85 SPKLARVVIGYAP
-98 KMTYEVKILKDKLY
+98 KMTYEIKILKNKLY
-112 VSIVEKKPLVRH
+112 VSIVEKKPLSRH

-129 PPKHHALKH
+129 PPKHRMLKH

-144 PKSIKKEAKE
+144 PKPIKKEAKE
-154 KTPIKHAHSKH
+154 VKEKTPTKHAHSKH
-165 AHSPLNERSAKK
+165 AHSPLNERNAKK

-187 EILKKEI
+187 EI
-194 LKKEILKKEIPK
+194 P
-206 KEILKKEI
+206 
-214 PKKEILKKEIPKK
+214 
-227 EIPKKEILKKEILKK
+227 
-242 EILKKE
+242 
-248 ILKKEIPKKEI
+248 
-259 LKKEIPKKE
+259 
-268 ILKKEIPK
+268 
-276 KEIPKKEI
+276 
-284 LKKEIPKKEILK
+284 
-296 KEILK
+296 
-301 KEILKK
+301 
-307 EIPKKEILKKE
+307 KKE

-409 RTELANRKSA
+409 RTELANKKSA

-424 VHANSIPKHST
+424 VHANSIPKRST

-475 LLLNSLNTQRLIV
+475 LFLNSLNTQRLIV

-499 MLQSIRK
+499 MLQSVRK

>member
-19 ATTLKIINIV
+19 ATTLKITNIV

-36 KILFNQEVK
+36 KVVFNQEVK

-59 ELEAILTIPKKHYQ
+59 ELEAILTIPRKHYQ

-98 KMTYEVKILKDKLY
+98 KMTYEIKILKDKLY
-112 VSIVEKKPLVRH
+112 VSIVEKKPLIRH
-124 QMAPK
+124 QMVLK
-129 PPKHHALKH
+129 PPKHHAFKH
-138 PTPKPA
+138 TTPKPTPKP
-144 PKSIKKEAKE
+144 IKKEAKKSKETKE
-154 KTPIKHAHSKH
+154 KTLIKHAHSKH

-177 EIPKKEIPKK
+177 EIPKKE
-187 EILKKEI
+187 
-194 LKKEILKKEIPK
+194 
-206 KEILKKEI
+206 
-214 PKKEILKKEIPKK
+214 
-227 EIPKKEILKKEILKK
+227 
-242 EILKKE
+242 
-248 ILKKEIPKKEI
+248 
-259 LKKEIPKKE
+259 
-268 ILKKEIPK
+268 
-276 KEIPKKEI
+276 
-284 LKKEIPKKEILK
+284 
-296 KEILK
+296 
-301 KEILKK
+301 
-307 EIPKKEILKKE
+307 
-318 IPKKE
+318 

-335 EKNDTFIKTKRKK
+335 EKNETLIKTKRKK

-400 KDIYIDLVG
+400 KDIYIDLVA
-409 RTELANRKSA
+409 RTELANKKSA

-424 VHANSIPKHST
+424 VHANSIPKRST

>member
-6 GVVACLF
+6 GVVACLL

-45 KFKEVSLKNFKSYL
+45 KFKEVPLKNFKSYL

-73 FSKQSSITIAQF
+73 FSKQSFITIAQF
-85 SPKLARVVISHAP
+85 SPKLARVVIGYAP
-98 KMTYEVKILKDKLY
+98 KMTYEIKILKDKLY
-112 VSIVEKKPLVRH
+112 VSIVEKKPLARH

-144 PKSIKKEAKE
+144 PKPIKKEAKKSKETKE
-154 KTPIKHAHSKH
+154 KTPTKHAHSKH

-187 EILKKEI
+187 EI
-194 LKKEILKKEIPK
+194 P
-206 KEILKKEI
+206 
-214 PKKEILKKEIPKK
+214 KKEIPKK
-227 EIPKKEILKKEILKK
+227 EIPKKEI
-242 EILKKE
+242 
-248 ILKKEIPKKEI
+248 P
-259 LKKEIPKKE
+259 
-268 ILKKEIPK
+268 KKEIPK

-284 LKKEIPKKEILK
+284 PKKEIPKKEIP
-296 KEILK
+296 
-301 KEILKK
+301 KK
-307 EIPKKEILKKE
+307 EIPKKEIPKKEIPKKE

>member
-13 WLHFAY
+13 WLHFAC
-19 ATTLKIINIV
+19 ATTLKITSIV

-73 FSKQSSITIAQF
+73 FSKQSFITIAQF
-85 SPKLARVVISHAP
+85 SPKLVRVVIGYAP
-98 KMTYEVKILKDKLY
+98 KMTYEIKILKDKLY
-112 VSIVEKKPLVRH
+112 VSIVEKKPLAKHLAKH
-124 QMAPK
+124 QMTPK

-138 PTPKPA
+138 TTPKPT

-154 KTPIKHAHSKH
+154 AKEKTPTKHAHSKH

-177 EIPKKEIPKK
+177 EIPKKE
-187 EILKKEI
+187 
-194 LKKEILKKEIPK
+194 
-206 KEILKKEI
+206 
-214 PKKEILKKEIPKK
+214 
-227 EIPKKEILKKEILKK
+227 
-242 EILKKE
+242 
-248 ILKKEIPKKEI
+248 
-259 LKKEIPKKE
+259 
-268 ILKKEIPK
+268 
-276 KEIPKKEI
+276 
-284 LKKEIPKKEILK
+284 
-296 KEILK
+296 
-301 KEILKK
+301 
-307 EIPKKEILKKE
+307 
-318 IPKKE
+318 

-335 EKNDTFIKTKRKK
+335 EKNDTLIKTKRKK

>member
-36 KILFNQEVK
+36 KISFNQEIK

-85 SPKLARVVISHAP
+85 SPKLVRVVIRHAP

-112 VSIVEKKPLVRH
+112 VSIVEKKPLTRH

-129 PPKHHALKH
+129 PPKHRMLKH
-138 PTPKPA
+138 QTPKHQAPKPT

-154 KTPIKHAHSKH
+154 IKEKTPTKHARSKH
-165 AHSPLNERSAKK
+165 THSQWNERSA
-177 EIPKKEIPKK
+177 
-187 EILKKEI
+187 
-194 LKKEILKKEIPK
+194 
-206 KEILKKEI
+206 
-214 PKKEILKKEIPKK
+214 
-227 EIPKKEILKKEILKK
+227 
-242 EILKKE
+242 
-248 ILKKEIPKKEI
+248 
-259 LKKEIPKKE
+259 
-268 ILKKEIPK
+268 
-276 KEIPKKEI
+276 
-284 LKKEIPKKEILK
+284 
-296 KEILK
+296 
-301 KEILKK
+301 
-307 EIPKKEILKKE
+307 KKE

-335 EKNDTFIKTKRKK
+335 EKNDASIKTKHKK

-400 KDIYIDLVG
+400 KDIYIDLVA
-409 RTELANRKSA
+409 RTELANKKSA

-424 VHANSIPKHST
+424 VHANSIPKRST

-460 ENKDDVNLMD
+460 ENKDNVNLMD